1 MGANVCTGTM
11 SGDLEERAVSAAFEQ
26 WRRGAERES
35 GQSYS
40 GSWNMVWGIEFFA
53 GVQPSEQEACD
64 YLDARMRKNESAGAV
79 RFVDV
84 EYSLTKQPT
93 FAGKPSSYVAGPG
106 REDVYAT
113 NYAAGVRSLV
123 PADQL
128 TAAQNRRLLKQ
139 VTNAETYNAQSAQ
152 SKRDLDKLVQALYD
166 AAESVNAGALRSTR
180 KRYFAAAKKAE
191 AAKSVLDANL
201 VALRSSLYKYKQSK
215 SEKWL
220 IYAICGL

>member
-1 MGANVCTGTM
+1 MGANICTDTM
-11 SGDLEERAVSAAFEQ
+11 SGDLDERAVSAAFEQ
-26 WRRGAERES
+26 WRRSAEREC

-53 GVQPSEQEACD
+53 GVQPSEQAACD
-64 YLDARMRKNESAGAV
+64 YLDARTNKNENAGAV
-79 RFVDV
+79 RFVHV
-84 EYSLTKQPT
+84 EHSLTKQPT
-93 FAGKPSSYVAGPG
+93 FAGKPPLVFAGPG

-113 NYAAGVRSLV
+113 IYTAGVRSLV

-128 TAAQNRRLLKQ
+128 SAAQSKRLLKQ
-139 VTNAETYNAQSAQ
+139 VANSETHNAQSAQ
-152 SKRDLDKLVQALYD
+152 SKRDLDKLVAALYD
-166 AAESVNAGALRSTR
+166 SKESVNAGALRAAR

-201 VALRSSLYKYKQSK
+201 IALRSSLYKYKQSK

-220 IYAICGL
+220 IYAVCGS